1 MSPEQPEL
9 VEGTFIDQELR
20 AHLTDRLYRMKTVTG
35 RAALLYVLIEH
46 KSSPEPRIGWQ
57 LLRYQVEIW
66 KQWERENPDW
76 QLLPAIVPLVFYHGE
91 ETWRIPEEFPALVDA
106 EEEWRPWLLD
116 FRFMVVDLG
125 KIEDR
130 LLSRHPRLR
139 AWLLAA
145 KYATRDGQQLDVK
158 EFLAETLLQVPEEM
172 FTIMRYVV
180 ETYRSY
186 DEQAIREIIRRVR
199 PEEEEIMMS
208 KFAEDIIANRNPEW
222 TERILRERERI
233 SERKGAMTTLLRQL
247 EHRFGDLPEEARNN
261 IANADLDSLEA
272 WSLRFVNAR
281 SLEEVFNA

>member
-1 MSPEQPEL
+1 M